1 MGSYMLADHDQA
13 LIDGQYET
21 HKPKIHGKKLNALI
35 ETEGI
40 TRVTRDYEL
49 FPGIDILGAPEHRD
63 VFISSLVCTINFVR
77 TPVIDTE

>member
-1 MGSYMLADHDQA
+1 M
-13 LIDGQYET
+13 IR
-21 HKPKIHGKKLNALI
+21 LI

-63 VFISSLVCTINFVR
+63 EFISSLVCTINFVR
-77 TPVIDTE
+77 TPVIDSANMARLEVVENRGVVAGSPSKSSLCA